1 MIMGWKKWAVAAG
14 AAGVAVAPVLLRAPR
29 AVQAHP
35 DGVHTIRDAIWAGR
49 TSGLSGWELVEF
61 ARSLVHRKF
70 TRFSILNLWETP
82 GRAFR
87 NSRGYAN
94 QYNGA
99 LAEILEGLGF
109 QVARVFATR
118 VRQDINPWW
127 RMGHSWLR
135 VTIDGRTLDVC
146 ASRADAG
153 PGEVDFIPVTE
164 VLPFRTM
171 TYWNTNNGMI
181 LFTVLACWRATLSRE
196 PLPRWMYRE
205 FGTKV
210 EDD

>member
-1 MIMGWKKWAVAAG
+1 MSWKKLAIAVGIAG
-14 AAGVAVAPVLLRAPR
+14 AAVAPLVLQAPR
-29 AVQAHP
+29 PQRAQP
-35 DGVHTIRDAIWAGR
+35 EGVRTIADAIAVCR
-49 TSGLSGWELVEF
+49 ASGLSGWELVEY

-70 TRFSILNLWETP
+70 TRYSILNLWETP
-82 GRAFR
+82 GMAFR
-87 NSRGYAN
+87 NSRGYCN

-99 LAEILEGLGF
+99 LAEILLALGF
-109 QVARVFATR
+109 QVERVFATR

-153 PGEVDFIPVTE
+153 PGQVQFIPVTE
-164 VLPFRTM
+164 VLHFGAM

-181 LFTVLACWRATLSRE
+181 LFTVLACWKAAVARK

-205 FGTKV
+205 FGSRV
-210 EDD
+210 NED